1 MLRGIQD
8 QIKIER
14 DSRVDRNSWAT
25 LPPLMHPKGSAPRE
39 YGPGRF
45 IPYRRKGD
53 IEFAP
58 SPPAPTG
65 SVEIENTLQEQADRL
80 IGLDESNLGQIRKQ
94 FLVDKFLNHSAEV
107 LRQAYRCFQRFGP
120 DSIFFRVTGVSEE
133 MILDKGDPDEDFDI
147 IVSYDVLNSD
157 PETQE
162 KRLGQMINLT
172 SLDRNGRI
180 NIDRLLELAASSID
194 PVLADGAINPAEDAA
209 EDAQQN
215 VTDDLAKIYAGIELN
230 ARPNGAQIAMQI
242 IQQYTMQPDIMQRL
256 QQDEAFKARL
266 EKYAQQYQFQMQQ
279 AENAEIGKIGTAPA
293 QMGGVSTAAVNAE

>member
-1 MLRGIQD
+1 
-8 QIKIER
+8 
-14 DSRVDRNSWAT
+14 
-25 LPPLMHPKGSAPRE
+25 
-39 YGPGRF
+39 
-45 IPYRRKGD
+45 
-53 IEFAP
+53 
-58 SPPAPTG
+58 
-65 SVEIENTLQEQADRL
+65 
-80 IGLDESNLGQIRKQ
+80 
-94 FLVDKFLNHSAEV
+94 
-107 LRQAYRCFQRFGP
+107 
-120 DSIFFRVTGVSEE
+120 